1 MRRPMP
7 RLMRRPIRGLAAIA
21 LSILASGC
29 GHPSA
34 PEEPVGGGHAKAP
47 AEQRNLDGGTAG
59 EVVQPV
65 LTDGGVAVQPAEVE
79 PRSARV
85 RILVRTTP
93 PKARVQW
100 GRTPLG
106 KTPLTIDRPRDSGP
120 LDLVVRQD
128 GYFPVH
134 TRAYTIRNDV
144 IYLKMTKLAD
154 RMTIY
159 GARKEL
165 PPPATADGGVAP
177 PIAPPPGTAPPP
189 TPAPPL

>member
-1 MRRPMP
+1 MRA
-7 RLMRRPIRGLAAIA
+7 LLVLAPA
-21 LSILASGC
+21 LLLCAC

-34 PEEPVGGGHAKAP
+34 PEEPVGQAHHPHQVTAAS
-47 AEQRNLDGGTAG
+47 DGGAG
-59 EVVQPV
+59 EVVEPV
-65 LTDGGVAVQPAEVE
+65 LTDGGVAVVPAPIE
-79 PRSARV
+79 PRPARV

-93 PKARVQW
+93 PKARVSW

-120 LDLVVRQD
+120 LDLVVRSD

-134 TRAYTIRNDV
+134 TRAYTLKNDV

-165 PPPATADGGVAP
+165 PPAGTADGGVAP
-177 PIAPPPGTAPPP
+177 PAPPPSAPGGPPP
-189 TPAPPL
+189 GAPTMPLTPPG